1 MIDRS
6 NVMEKVRRS
15 LSRAATP
22 TQVPP
27 PPALPD
33 EIVRL
38 VHSTVGLPEL
48 FAKQAAELKMVV
60 TPVTSEEVIDQ
71 LLKFVLANPIRKIAL
86 SVSPIIEKFRV
97 REALVAA
104 GMTVKSWDEMTLD
117 ELYDYDC
124 AITDVDYAV
133 AESGT
138 LVIKP
143 TKNHGR
149 GLTLVPMYHIALIE
163 PTQFLPDLV
172 DLFDKL
178 RDDPNR
184 SNAILISG
192 PSKTADIEMNVVTG
206 VHGPNVVNAFI
217 LQ

>member
-1 MIDRS
+1 VIDRS

-48 FAKQAAELKMVV
+48 FAKRAAELKMLV
-60 TPVTSEEVIDQ
+60 TPVTSEEVVDQ
-71 LLKFVLANPIRKIAL
+71 LLRFVLANPIRKIAL
-86 SVSPIIEKFRV
+86 SVSPILEKFRV
-97 REALVAA
+97 REALLAV